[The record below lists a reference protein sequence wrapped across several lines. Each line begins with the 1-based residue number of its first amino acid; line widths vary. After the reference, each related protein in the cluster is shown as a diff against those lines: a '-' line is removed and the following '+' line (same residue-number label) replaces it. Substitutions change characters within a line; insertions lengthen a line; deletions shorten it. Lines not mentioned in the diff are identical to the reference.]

1 MENSQP
7 AAPARGR
14 PVDAAK
20 REAIVA
26 AAARCFFDNGYAA
39 SSIEQIAA
47 EAGVSKVTIYNQFG
61 DKRVLFAAAVEHEC
75 AKIRGM
81 LEIGQACGGS
91 LRERL
96 HIIGET
102 MTAFIGRPEM
112 VRFDRR
118 LAAETERDPQIGLAF
133 LNAGPYRMKAAFAA
147 LLEAMVAQGELEIA
161 DCALAAEQFVSM
173 CKGVGD
179 LERRYGQPLD
189 PAADAARVDAAV
201 NLFLRGYGKG

>member
-1 MENSQP
+1 MEISQA

-26 AAARCFFDNGYAA
+26 AAAQCFFDNGYAA

-61 DKRVLFAAAVEHEC
+61 DKRALFAAAVEHEC

-81 LEIGQACGGS
+81 LEIGQASGGT

-96 HIIGET
+96 HTIGET

-173 CKGVGD
+173 CKGIGD
-179 LERRYGQPLD
+179 LERRYGQPHDLS
-189 PAADAARVDAAV
+189 ADRARIEGAV
-201 NLFLRGYGKG
+201 ALFLKAYANR